1 MVVFPLVEIGVLL
14 NGLEKIQKDVKEAST
29 RDTTSIDDKTKTTTD
44 SLLFFIPVIVLE
56 SMQQNPE
63 VIDIGK
69 LASTTQPKQ
78 ARLQKIK
85 RRPAKL

>member
-1 MVVFPLVEIGVLL
+1 M
-14 NGLEKIQKDVKEAST
+14 
-29 RDTTSIDDKTKTTTD
+29 
-44 SLLFFIPVIVLE
+44 IVLE

-69 LASTTQPKQ
+69 LASTTLPKQ

>member
-44 SLLFFIPVIVLE
+44 SLF
-56 SMQQNPE
+56 
-63 VIDIGK
+63 
-69 LASTTQPKQ
+69 A
-78 ARLQKIK
+78 
-85 RRPAKL
+85 